1 MPRTSLSLR
10 VMWPVLGL
18 GAYTVA
24 ASIWLA
30 SMWDAS
36 ETAGRMSAW
45 VPLPAQLAVLC
56 LIGARVAHRRLD
68 PEVRDTRRTF
78 WWLMFTAVAINLV
91 ATIGWTYLAAINNTA
106 YGTWGEALY
115 LLSYPVLAVAYFAL
129 FCDAAGSL
137 RSPRVWLDI
146 VTLALG
152 LGVMLWPLLIA
163 PLLGRAD
170 ADPAETLTTVGYV
183 LGTVIST
190 IPAVLLYMQV
200 MDWRTERAMSCVIA
214 FAIGSFMI
222 DSWWVAYDARGEAVP
237 GAFYNALYCG
247 LYTLL
252 AAAAIIDRP
261 NSSRPDATHRLV
273 GNSYS
278 FVPAFAVLLA
288 IGMLAA
294 QPAGAH
300 GFTGSVPVFA
310 ALVGAALVA
319 ARQFYARFD
328 MQRLHTELAKRQAD
342 ERLTELVRRSA
353 DAIAVI
359 GVDGRFSYLS
369 PAAERLF
376 GAPVEA
382 LVGRSTA
389 DLFGSKGALRLGA
402 LAAPSDSD
410 SIADV
415 ELVTSSGERKLLQIA
430 ANNQSANPVIA
441 GVVLTVHDVTEQ
453 RRVEQ
458 EILDVATRER
468 QLLSRNVHEGLAQE
482 LTGVA
487 LMLNALNRRSNDTSA
502 PAQASLDAVIRY
514 VSEAIGGVRQ
524 LAVSL
529 SPLQIA
535 SGSLQ
540 LALNGLARDVSTH
553 SAIRVSTDWH
563 LGDQVLPDGV
573 ADHLYHIVQ
582 EAISHAAEDTQCRE
596 VRICLRGVPLG
607 LELSIESN
615 GAGARF
621 GVAAGDGRSLRLIA
635 YRVRLLGGTLRVD
648 GSAGGGTHIVAVTPI
663 PVALPGQG

>member
-1 MPRTSLSLR
+1 
-10 VMWPVLGL
+10 
-18 GAYTVA
+18 
-24 ASIWLA
+24 
-30 SMWDAS
+30 
-36 ETAGRMSAW
+36 
-45 VPLPAQLAVLC
+45 
-56 LIGARVAHRRLD
+56 
-68 PEVRDTRRTF
+68 
-78 WWLMFTAVAINLV
+78 
-91 ATIGWTYLAAINNTA
+91 
-106 YGTWGEALY
+106 
-115 LLSYPVLAVAYFAL
+115 
-129 FCDAAGSL
+129 
-137 RSPRVWLDI
+137 
-146 VTLALG
+146 
-152 LGVMLWPLLIA
+152 
-163 PLLGRAD
+163 
-170 ADPAETLTTVGYV
+170 
-183 LGTVIST
+183 
-190 IPAVLLYMQV
+190 
-200 MDWRTERAMSCVIA
+200 
-214 FAIGSFMI
+214 
-222 DSWWVAYDARGEAVP
+222 
-237 GAFYNALYCG
+237 
-247 LYTLL
+247 
-252 AAAAIIDRP
+252 
-261 NSSRPDATHRLV
+261 
-273 GNSYS
+273 
-278 FVPAFAVLLA
+278 
-288 IGMLAA
+288 
-294 QPAGAH
+294 
-300 GFTGSVPVFA
+300 
-310 ALVGAALVA
+310 
-319 ARQFYARFD
+319 

-615 GAGARF
+615 GAGARI